1 MPPHPVFPI
10 ANLARSNET
19 TILMVVLD
27 GLGGLYHPEKGG
39 SELEIANTPNLDRL
53 AKSSSLGLSEPVAP
67 GITPGSGP
75 GHLALFGYDPL
86 EHEIG
91 RGVLEALGIGINL
104 KPTDIAARGN
114 FCTLDQ
120 NGAIT
125 DRRAGRIDS
134 AIAADLCAKLNTIK
148 VPDIDIAI
156 HHVKDHRFVLIL
168 SGEGISPD
176 INETDPQ
183 TLGLPPSQSHGTS
196 VQASNAA
203 KAVNHIST
211 EAQDILID
219 QPQAN
224 GILLR
229 GFSSL
234 PTLPKFQDIT
244 QLKPAA
250 VAAYPMYKGLAQLIG
265 MTILPT
271 GTTFEEEIET
281 LTRHYADYDFFFLH
295 YKATDTAGEDGDF
308 DAKVAALEDFDRQ
321 LPYVLQLGADVT
333 IIAGDHSTPAL
344 LAGHSWHP
352 VPLMLNSRWTHGSEN
367 AVFSE
372 AYCSTGSIGKIPAT
386 SIMPL
391 ALAHGNK
398 LNKFGP

>member
-134 AIAADLCAKLNTIK
+134 AIAADLCAKLNSIK

-183 TLGLPPSQSHGTS
+183 TLGLPPSQSHGAS
-196 VQASNAA
+196 IQASNTA

-211 EAQDILID
+211 QAQDMLID

-321 LPYVLQLGADVT
+321 LPYILQLGADVT

>member
-134 AIAADLCAKLNTIK
+134 AIAADLCAKLNSIK

>member
-134 AIAADLCAKLNTIK
+134 AIAADLCAKLNSIK

-265 MTILPT
+265 KTILPT

>member
-134 AIAADLCAKLNTIK
+134 AIAADLCAKLNSIK

-398 LNKFGP
+398 LSKFGP

>member
-134 AIAADLCAKLNTIK
+134 AIAADLCAKLNSIK

-234 PTLPKFQDIT
+234 PSLPKFQDIT

>member
-91 RGVLEALGIGINL
+91 RGVLEALGIGVNL

-134 AIAADLCAKLNTIK
+134 AIAADLCAKLSTIK
-148 VPDIDIAI
+148 LPDIDIAI

-183 TLGLPPSQSHGTS
+183 TLGLPPSQSHGAS
-196 VQASNAA
+196 VQASNTA

-211 EAQDILID
+211 QAQDMLID

-321 LPYVLQLGADVT
+321 LTYILQLGADVT